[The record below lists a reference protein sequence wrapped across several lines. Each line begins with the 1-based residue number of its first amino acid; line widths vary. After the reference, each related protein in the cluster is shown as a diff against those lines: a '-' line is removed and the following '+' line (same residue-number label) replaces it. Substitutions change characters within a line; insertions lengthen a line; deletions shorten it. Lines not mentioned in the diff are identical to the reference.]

1 MRRDACRDARRD
13 SELHPRIVRQA
24 VNQITIREPPPAPS
38 AGISCAA
45 LADPARPLLRSVR
58 SIPAMPTRVR
68 AVFAILFALFFSWF
82 TTWTYLPSYMGVVVF
97 GGSADPDPG
106 PDADALLERY
116 DAGARAYSTGM
127 MFASGVTLLLSLL
140 LPIAVR
146 RLGDGLVFLLAE
158 IVHVAV
164 LFAATRLS
172 DPPLAVANVALLG
185 VPFAAFLVVPYAIV
199 CRAAAATDSR
209 GAYLAT
215 MNLCLCLPELCVPLV
230 MTPLLS
236 LTHSH
241 HAPILAAAVS
251 CAAGVL
257 LIWRYLLPREPDA
270 PHRLADAD
278 AARVADDHRRESE
291 ASASGSTLS
300 SESRAGSVEL
310 QLGEATGTRTR
321 AAGAASDLSRRQA
334 QHGQGQGDGLAL
346 NGALASTVPNLI
358 GSK

>member
-1 MRRDACRDARRD
+1 MHAEMPDACRDARRD
-13 SELHPRIVRQA
+13 SEPHPRLVRQA
-24 VNQITIREPPPAPS
+24 VNQITIREPPPAPC

-215 MNLCLCLPELCVPLV
+215 MNLFLCLPELCVPLV

-278 AARVADDHRRESE
+278 AARVADDQRRESE
-291 ASASGSTLS
+291 ASASASGSTLS

-334 QHGQGQGDGLAL
+334 QGRGSDGVA
-346 NGALASTVPNLI
+346 NGAQPNLS